1 MAVAASLLLLLLAL
15 CLPATPSMTNARVA
29 VQPTVLKLQRP
40 KMLSF
45 NTRSA
50 PSALQNPSTP
60 TAGRPTVGLRLT
72 TPAISS
78 PSTARGWA
86 PLAFLLGL
94 ALSTALCVTGRHVLR
109 GRHHST
115 VQNMAASLGVFEG
128 RLPFLDPMALES
140 RVPLGKTGL
149 SIAPLGI
156 GTWAWGN
163 KLLWGYDEAAD
174 PSLQE
179 AFDEALAAGVN
190 FFDTGDS
197 YGTGKLEGQAER
209 LLGQFWADHAQRRSR
224 GAAARAVFATKL
236 AVYPWR
242 LTGASFESACRA
254 SLTRMALPSLEVA
267 QAHWSAS
274 NYAPWQEP
282 ALWDGLCRCYEAGL
296 CRAVGASNF
305 GPRQLRKFAAYCE
318 ARGVPLVL
326 DQVQFSLLSTA
337 PLESGLLEVCQELGI
352 TIIAY
357 SPLALGTLSGKYT
370 LSPDGRRVVTVKA
383 GDSLPAGPRRFLL
396 ERVLPGAPELLET
409 LQAVA
414 QQRRRTVAQVALNWC
429 MCKGAVPIVGARSKA
444 QVRDNLGALGWRL
457 TAGEVAA
464 LDAAARKARRK
475 ATQNV
480 FMTG

>member
-15 CLPATPSMTNARVA
+15 CLPATPSMANARVA

-45 NTRSA
+45 NTKSA
-50 PSALQNPSTP
+50 TSTLQNPSTAA
-60 TAGRPTVGLRLT
+60 TGRPMVGLRST
-72 TPAISS
+72 TPVTAL
-78 PSTARGWA
+78 PSTARGRA
-86 PLAFLLGL
+86 LLAFLPGL
-94 ALSTALCVTGRHVLR
+94 ALSAALFWCVTGRRVLR
-109 GRHHST
+109 GHHHST

-209 LLGQFWADHAQRRSR
+209 LLGQFRADHAQRRSR

-282 ALWDGLCRCYEAGL
+282 ALW
-296 CRAVGASNF
+296 
-305 GPRQLRKFAAYCE
+305 
-318 ARGVPLVL
+318 
-326 DQVQFSLLSTA
+326 
-337 PLESGLLEVCQELGI
+337 
-352 TIIAY
+352 
-357 SPLALGTLSGKYT
+357 
-370 LSPDGRRVVTVKA
+370 
-383 GDSLPAGPRRFLL
+383 
-396 ERVLPGAPELLET
+396 
-409 LQAVA
+409 
-414 QQRRRTVAQVALNWC
+414 
-429 MCKGAVPIVGARSKA
+429 
-444 QVRDNLGALGWRL
+444 
-457 TAGEVAA
+457 
-464 LDAAARKARRK
+464 
-475 ATQNV
+475 
-480 FMTG
+480 